1 LKKFVKLVGGV
12 VVGFSL
18 VIKIAYVFIHPL
30 QTKRRYA
37 QMKKMET
44 DINKPA
50 DFKPDGSFW
59 HRPGSALWIYLIL
72 IMTSL
77 YLWQGA
83 GGSAKQYSLQ

>member
-1 LKKFVKLVGGV
+1 MGGV
-12 VVGFSL
+12 IVGFSR

-50 DFKPDGSFW
+50 DLNRMAAFGAEPGRRCGS
-59 HRPGSALWIYLIL
+59 
-72 IMTSL
+72 T
-77 YLWQGA
+77 
-83 GGSAKQYSLQ
+83 

>member
-1 LKKFVKLVGGV
+1 MGGV
-12 VVGFSL
+12 IVGFSR
-18 VIKIAYVFIHPL
+18 VIKITYVFIHPL

-59 HRPGSALWIYLIL
+59 RRTGTALWIYLIL
-72 IMTSL
+72 IMASL

-83 GGSAKQYSLQ
+83 EGSAKQDSLQ